1 MIEVKALSKQFGVQ
15 MAVNNL
21 SFKVDHGQ
29 FCMLVGTS
37 GCGKS
42 TTLRMINRLI
52 EPSQGQILINDQ
64 DVTTL
69 PPEQLR
75 RRIGY
80 VIQGVG
86 LFPHRTIHQNI
97 ATVPKLL
104 GWKKADIDARVTE
117 LLTLFKLDAATFA
130 GKYPHQLSGGEQ
142 QRVGVAR
149 ALAARPELLLMDEP
163 FGALDPLTRELL
175 QDELLRVQKL
185 LGITI
190 IMVTHDLEEA
200 VKMAD
205 VIAVMDKG
213 ELLQLDS
220 PEALLRHPRA
230 GFVQSLVGGLDRSL
244 RLLAIKQVGQ
254 VMTPLSLQQQQQP
267 SASPAPTIAAD
278 ANLRDAMALLIWE
291 GAGCLRVVDA
301 AGKLIGQVTM
311 PDLLQQGARE

>member
-1 MIEVKALSKQFGVQ
+1 MIEVKALSKQFGAQ
-15 MAVNNL
+15 MAVDNL
-21 SFKVDHGQ
+21 SFRVERGQ

-52 EPSQGQILINDQ
+52 EPSRGQILINEQ
-64 DVTTL
+64 DVTRL

-86 LFPHRTIHQNI
+86 LFPHRSIHQNI
-97 ATVPKLL
+97 ATVPRLL

-117 LLTLFKLDAATFA
+117 LLTLFKLDATTFA
-130 GKYPHQLSGGEQ
+130 DKYPHQLSGGEQ

-163 FGALDPLTRELL
+163 FGALDPLTREHL
-175 QDELLRVQKL
+175 QDELLRVQQL

-220 PEALLRHPRA
+220 PEALLRHPRE

-244 RLLAIKQVGQ
+244 RLLAIKQVSQ
-254 VMTPLSLQQQQQP
+254 VMTPLQQP

-291 GAGCLRVVDA
+291 GADCLRVVDA
-301 AGKLIGQVTM
+301 AGKHLGQVTM
-311 PDLLQQGARE
+311 PDLLQQGART

>member
-1 MIEVKALSKQFGVQ
+1 MIEVKSLSKQFGTQ
-15 MAVNNL
+15 IAVNDL
-21 SFKVDHGQ
+21 TFKVDSGQ
-29 FCMLVGTS
+29 FCVLVGTS

-42 TTLRMINRLI
+42 TMLRMLNRLI
-52 EPSQGQILINDQ
+52 EPSQGQILIKGQ

-104 GWKKADIDARVTE
+104 GWKKADIDARVVE

-149 ALAARPELLLMDEP
+149 ALAAKPELLLMDEP

-175 QDELLRVQKL
+175 QDELLKIQQL
-185 LGITI
+185 LEITI

-200 VKMAD
+200 IKMAD

-213 ELLQLDS
+213 ELLQLDT
-220 PEALLRHPRA
+220 PEVLLRHPKA
-230 GFVQSLVGGLDRSL
+230 GFVQELVGGTERPL
-244 RLLAIKQVGQ
+244 RLLSTKQVSQIMSAQTAQPIGQ
-254 VMTPLSLQQQQQP
+254 L
-267 SASPAPTIAAD
+267 PTINAN
-278 ANLRDAMALLIWE
+278 ANLREAMALLIWE
-291 GAGCLRVVDA
+291 QVEQLRVVDA
-301 AGKLIGQVTM
+301 AGQTIGHVSM
-311 PDLLQQGARE
+311 HDLLQQGARA

>member
-1 MIEVKALSKQFGVQ
+1 MIEVKSLSKQFGTQ
-15 MAVNNL
+15 IAVNDL
-21 SFKVDHGQ
+21 TFKVDSGQ
-29 FCMLVGTS
+29 FCVLVGTS

-42 TTLRMINRLI
+42 TMLRMLNRLI
-52 EPSQGQILINDQ
+52 EPSQGQILIKGQ

-104 GWKKADIDARVTE
+104 GWKKTDIDARVVE

-149 ALAARPELLLMDEP
+149 ALAAKPELLLMDEP

-175 QDELLRVQKL
+175 QDELLKIQQL
-185 LGITI
+185 LEITI

-200 VKMAD
+200 IKMAD

-213 ELLQLDS
+213 ELLQLDT
-220 PEALLRHPRA
+220 PEVLLRHPKA
-230 GFVQSLVGGLDRSL
+230 GFVQELVGGTERPL
-244 RLLAIKQVGQ
+244 RLLSTKQVSQIMSAQTAQPIGQ
-254 VMTPLSLQQQQQP
+254 L
-267 SASPAPTIAAD
+267 PTINAN
-278 ANLRDAMALLIWE
+278 ANLREAMALLIWE
-291 GAGCLRVVDA
+291 QVEQLQVVDA
-301 AGKLIGQVTM
+301 AGQIIGHVSM
-311 PDLLQQGARE
+311 HDLLQQGARA

>member
-1 MIEVKALSKQFGVQ
+1 MIEVKALNKQFGVQ

-52 EPSQGQILINDQ
+52 EPSSGQILINNQ
-64 DVTTL
+64 DVTSL

-86 LFPHRTIHQNI
+86 LFPHRSIHQNI
-97 ATVPKLL
+97 ATVPRLL

-200 VKMAD
+200 MKMAD

-213 ELLQLDS
+213 ELLQLDT
-220 PEALLRHPRA
+220 PETLLRHPRE
-230 GFVQSLVGGLDRSL
+230 GFVQSLVGGMDRSL
-244 RLLAIKQVGQ
+244 RLLAIKPVSQ
-254 VMTPLSLQQQQQP
+254 VMTPLQQPLQQP
-267 SASPAPTIAAD
+267 SPSPAPTIAAN

-291 GAGCLRVVDA
+291 QAEQLQVVDA
-301 AGKLIGQVTM
+301 DGTPIGRVTM
-311 PDLLQQGARE
+311 HDLLQQGARA

>member
-1 MIEVKALSKQFGVQ
+1 MIEVKDLSKQFGDHT
-15 MAVNNL
+15 AVKNL
-21 SFKVDHGQ
+21 SFKVESGQ

-42 TTLRMINRLI
+42 TTLRMLNRLI
-52 EPSQGQILINDQ
+52 EPSQGQILINNQ

-86 LFPHRTIHQNI
+86 LFPHRTIYQNI

-104 GWKKADIDARVTE
+104 GWKKADIDVRVTE

-149 ALAARPELLLMDEP
+149 ALAAKPELLLMDEP

-175 QDELLRVQKL
+175 QDELLKVQQL

-200 VKMAD
+200 IKMAD

-213 ELLQLDS
+213 ELLQLDT
-220 PEALLRHPRA
+220 PEALLRQPKA
-230 GFVQSLVGGLDRSL
+230 GFVQDLVGGSERPL
-244 RLLAIKQVGQ
+244 RLLSTKRVSQI
-254 VMTPLSLQQQQQP
+254 MTTKITVVSHPLP
-267 SASPAPTIAAD
+267 NIHAD
-278 ANLRDAMALLIWE
+278 ASLREAMALLIWE
-291 GAGCLRVVDA
+291 QVEQLQVIDA
-301 AGKLIGQVTM
+301 AGHAIGQVSM
-311 PDLLQQGARE
+311 HDLLQQGARA

>member
-1 MIEVKALSKQFGVQ
+1 MIEVKALSKQFDAQ
-15 MAVNNL
+15 IAVNDI
-21 SFKVDHGQ
+21 SFRVDHGQ

-52 EPSQGQILINDQ
+52 EPSHGQILINNQ

-97 ATVPKLL
+97 GTVPRLL

-220 PEALLRHPRA
+220 PETLLRHPRE

-244 RLLAIKQVGQ
+244 RLLAIKQVSQ
-254 VMTPLSLQQQQQP
+254 VMTPLQQQP
-267 SASPAPTIAAD
+267 SPSVPSIAAN

-291 GAGCLRVVDA
+291 RAEQLQVVDA
-301 AGKLIGQVTM
+301 AGKHIGQVTM
-311 PDLLQQGARE
+311 HDLLQQGARA

>member
-1 MIEVKALSKQFGVQ
+1 MIEVTALSKHFGTHI
-15 MAVNNL
+15 AVNNL
-21 SFKVDHGQ
+21 SFKVDSGQ
-29 FCMLVGTS
+29 FCVLVGTS

-52 EPSQGQILINDQ
+52 EPSQGQIRIKGQ

-69 PPEQLR
+69 APEQLR

-97 ATVPKLL
+97 ATVPRLL

-117 LLTLFKLDAATFA
+117 LLTLFKLDATTFA

-149 ALAARPELLLMDEP
+149 ALAAKPELLLMDEP

-175 QDELLRVQKL
+175 QDELLKIQKL
-185 LGITI
+185 LGVTI

-200 VKMAD
+200 IKLAD

-213 ELLQLDS
+213 ELLQLDT
-220 PEALLRHPRA
+220 PETLLRHPKA
-230 GFVQSLVGGLDRSL
+230 GFVQDLVGGSERPL
-244 RLLAIKQVGQ
+244 RLLSTKQVGQ
-254 VMTPLSLQQQQQP
+254 IMTKPPTLPAAKPVDPL
-267 SASPAPTIAAD
+267 PTIAAS
-278 ANLRDAMALLIWE
+278 ASLRDAMALLIWE
-291 GAGCLRVVDA
+291 QAEQLQVVDDT
-301 AGKLIGQVTM
+301 GKPIGQLGLHE
-311 PDLLQQGARE
+311 LLQQGARA

>member
-1 MIEVKALSKQFGVQ
+1 MIEVKDLSKQFGDHT
-15 MAVNNL
+15 AVKNL
-21 SFKVDHGQ
+21 SFKVESGQ

-42 TTLRMINRLI
+42 TTLRMLNRLI
-52 EPSQGQILINDQ
+52 EPSQGQILINNQ
-64 DVTTL
+64 DVTSL

-86 LFPHRTIHQNI
+86 LFPHRTIYQNI

-104 GWKKADIDARVTE
+104 GWKKADIDVRVTE

-149 ALAARPELLLMDEP
+149 ALAAKPELLLMDEP

-175 QDELLRVQKL
+175 QDELLKVQQL

-200 VKMAD
+200 IKMAD

-213 ELLQLDS
+213 ELLQLDT
-220 PEALLRHPRA
+220 PEALLRQPKA
-230 GFVQSLVGGLDRSL
+230 GFVQELVGGSERPL
-244 RLLAIKQVGQ
+244 RLLSTKQVSQ
-254 VMTPLSLQQQQQP
+254 IMTTKITVVSHPLP
-267 SASPAPTIAAD
+267 NIHAD
-278 ANLRDAMALLIWE
+278 ASLREAMALLIWE
-291 GAGCLRVVDA
+291 QVEQLQVVDA
-301 AGKLIGQVTM
+301 AGHAIGQVSM
-311 PDLLQQGARE
+311 HDLLQQGARA

>member
-1 MIEVKALSKQFGVQ
+1 MIEVTALSKQFGTQ
-15 MAVNNL
+15 IAVNNL
-21 SFKVDHGQ
+21 SFKVDSGQ
-29 FCMLVGTS
+29 FCVLVGTS

-52 EPSQGQILINDQ
+52 EPSKGQIMIKGQ
-64 DVTTL
+64 DVITL

-86 LFPHRTIHQNI
+86 LFPHRTIQQNI

-149 ALAARPELLLMDEP
+149 ALAANPELLLMDEP

-175 QDELLRVQKL
+175 QDELLRIQQL

-200 VKMAD
+200 IKLAD

-213 ELLQLDS
+213 ELLQLDT
-220 PEALLRHPRA
+220 PEALLRHPKA
-230 GFVQSLVGGLDRSL
+230 GFVQDLVGGSERPL
-244 RLLAIKQVGQ
+244 RLLSTKQVSHI
-254 VMTPLSLQQQQQP
+254 MTTS
-267 SASPAPTIAAD
+267 SSPPAGRLPTIAAS
-278 ANLRDAMALLIWE
+278 ASLREAMTLLIWE
-291 GAGCLRVVDA
+291 QATQLQVVDA
-301 AGKLIGQVTM
+301 AGKPIGQISLH
-311 PDLLQQGARE
+311 DLLQQGARA

>member
-1 MIEVKALSKQFGVQ
+1 MIEVKDLSKQFGDHT
-15 MAVNNL
+15 AVKNL
-21 SFKVDHGQ
+21 SFKVESGQ

-42 TTLRMINRLI
+42 TTLRMLNRLI
-52 EPSQGQILINDQ
+52 EPSQGQILINNQ

-86 LFPHRTIHQNI
+86 LFPHRTIYQNI

-104 GWKKADIDARVTE
+104 GWKKADIDVRVTE

-149 ALAARPELLLMDEP
+149 ALAAKPELLLMDEP

-175 QDELLRVQKL
+175 QDELLKVQQL

-200 VKMAD
+200 IKMAD

-213 ELLQLDS
+213 ELLQLDT
-220 PEALLRHPRA
+220 PEALLRQPKA
-230 GFVQSLVGGLDRSL
+230 GFVQDLVGGSERPL
-244 RLLAIKQVGQ
+244 RLLSTKQVSQ
-254 VMTPLSLQQQQQP
+254 IMTTKITVVSHPQP
-267 SASPAPTIAAD
+267 NIHAD
-278 ANLRDAMALLIWE
+278 ASLREAMALLIWE
-291 GAGCLRVVDA
+291 QVEQLQVIDA
-301 AGKLIGQVTM
+301 AGLAIGQVSM
-311 PDLLQQGARE
+311 HDLLQQGARA

>member
-1 MIEVKALSKQFGVQ
+1 MIELKALGKQFGPQ
-15 MAVNNL
+15 IAVNNL
-21 SFKVDHGQ
+21 SFRVERGQ

-52 EPSQGQILINDQ
+52 EPSQGQILINEQ

-69 PPEQLR
+69 PAEQLR

-86 LFPHRTIHQNI
+86 LFPHRTIHHNI
-97 ATVPKLL
+97 ATVLRLL

-130 GKYPHQLSGGEQ
+130 DKYPHQLSGGEQ

-163 FGALDPLTRELL
+163 FGALDPLTREHL

-205 VIAVMDKG
+205 VIAVMDQG

-220 PEALLRHPRA
+220 PETLLRQPRA

-254 VMTPLSLQQQQQP
+254 VMAPLQQPLPP
-267 SASPAPTIAAD
+267 SVPGISVS

-291 GAGCLRVVDA
+291 QTDRLQVLDA
-301 AGKLIGQVTM
+301 NGMAVGQLSM
-311 PDLLQQGARE
+311 SDLLLQGARA